1 MGAKIPQNVT
11 REDKLVG
18 PLTLKQF
25 LYVLGGVSI
34 VFIAYQYYA
43 LMYLYFIE
51 FAVISFFVAA
61 LTLALAFANING
73 RPFSLFAM
81 HLFQFLTAQRNR
93 MWQKEP
99 RHILS
104 TIKVKA
110 DDIKD
115 TKSEIKERK
124 HSGKDFKT
132 QLEKLSSI
140 LDSGGTINAE
150 HQDAV
155 TNQISNLPEVKNKLD
170 ESQLGVEDVLSEVD

>member
-43 LMYLYFIE
+43 RMYLYFAE

-61 LTLALAFANING
+61 LTLALAFASING
-73 RPFSLFAM
+73 RPFGLFAI
-81 HLFQFLTAQRNR
+81 HLFQFLTSQRDR
-93 MWQKEP
+93 VWQKEP
-99 RHILS
+99 RYILD

-115 TKSEIKERK
+115 TKSEIEERK
-124 HSGKDFKT
+124 QSGKDFKT
-132 QLEKLSSI
+132 QLEKLAGI
-140 LDSGGTINAE
+140 LDSGGTMSADY
-150 HQDAV
+150 QDAI
-155 TNQISNLPEVKNKLD
+155 TNQISNLPSAENKLD
-170 ESQLGVEDVLSEVD
+170 ENQLGVEDVLSEVD